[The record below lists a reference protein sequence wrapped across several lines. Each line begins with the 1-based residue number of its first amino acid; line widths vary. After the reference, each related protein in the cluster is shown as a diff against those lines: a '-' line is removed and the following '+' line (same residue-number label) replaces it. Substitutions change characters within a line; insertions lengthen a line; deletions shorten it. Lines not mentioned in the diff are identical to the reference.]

1 MGLTMAHRVS
11 KLVMVIGAV
20 LVCASIPSK
29 AAFKGLTAQDEFNIK
44 LRTIYFDRDYDAD
57 SSDDST
63 LAQGI
68 ELNYASGYFDNLMS
82 VGVSSYTV
90 LNINSTGTAAGNIL
104 PAGNKSGEVDG
115 GFSKFGQY
123 FLDFKLGNSGHV
135 KIGGQKTNS
144 ILLKSSGSRA
154 IPNTF
159 RGVFADYT
167 VGDTKIYGF
176 IYDKWSRRHDKKWE
190 DFSTDQSSTGAI
202 SVIWG
207 LGTAYSKDDLTLEA
221 EYFSSQDYLAKA
233 AFRGSYDIKLEQSDL
248 TLSSGLFISKDD
260 GDLFVTGAEG
270 GDLDDEDKVGALAG
284 LTNSE
289 NDGLAYYLD
298 ANWKKDIWT
307 IGAAFTKVSDAW
319 IEDNF
324 SGDHGTNPFPTRSLI
339 GADFTNQNE
348 KTWQARFG
356 INLKAFVPGLK
367 TKFYYTKGTGAEN
380 SALGKLGGEAD
391 EKYWAIDTRYSVE
404 SIKGLSFRWLFLDYN
419 TEKIGNVDGVKGDR
433 ADHRIYADYTIKF

>member
-1 MGLTMAHRVS
+1 MAYRISILAVVICTILTGVS
-11 KLVMVIGAV
+11 TYSHAD
-20 LVCASIPSK
+20 
-29 AAFKGLTAQDEFNIK
+29 FKGLTAQDEFNIK
-44 LRTIYFDRDYDAD
+44 LRTIYFDRDYETD

-68 ELNYASGYFDNLMS
+68 ELNYVSGYFDNLMS

-90 LNINSTGTAAGNIL
+90 LNVNSTGTAAGNIL
-104 PAGNKSGEVDG
+104 PAGNQSGEVDG

-190 DFSTDQSSTGAI
+190 DFSTDQSTTGAI

-207 LGTAYSKDDLTLEA
+207 LGTAYSKGDLTLEA

-233 AFRGSYDIKLEQSDL
+233 AFRGSYDIKLEQSEL
-248 TLSSGLFISKDD
+248 TLSSGIFTSQDD

-270 GDLDDEDKVGALAG
+270 GDLDDEDVSGALTG
-284 LTNSE
+284 LTKSE

-298 ANWKKDIWT
+298 ADWKKDIWSV
-307 IGAAFTKVSDAW
+307 GFAFTKVSDAW

-324 SGDHGTNPFPTRSLI
+324 NGDHGTNPFPTRSLI
-339 GADFTNQNE
+339 GADFTNKNE
-348 KTWQARFG
+348 KTWQARLG
-356 INLKAFVPGLK
+356 INLKKLAPGLT
-367 TKFYYTKGTGAEN
+367 TKFYYTNGTDAEN
-380 SALGKLGGEAD
+380 SVLGQLGGTAD
-391 EKYWAIDTRYSVE
+391 EKYWAIDTRWKVE
-404 SIKGLSFRWLFLDYN
+404 SIKGLSLRWLFLDYN

-433 ADHRIYADYTIKF
+433 ADHRLYVDYTIKF